1 MATLA
6 EEDRGGARLV
16 SLDFIRGIAVMGI
29 LLANLPAFALPESA
43 YFSPLSAGG
52 TGSADRAAWFAN
64 FVLVEGRMRALF
76 SMLFGASLL
85 LIVDRARAADANP
98 FGIHFGRMAALFLFG
113 LAHLYLVWWGDIL
126 AHYALVGVVAFAFTL
141 ARTRTLL
148 LWAVGFLA
156 LALLYDAGGYAALI
170 DSASRS
176 TPRAIATWTDFARG
190 FGVPPPAEINSEI
203 AAMRGAW
210 ADQLQWRVRHIH
222 NPVELALVL
231 GPQTL
236 SAMLFGMAA
245 FRSGLLTGEWSRRA
259 LKICAAASLGL
270 AFAAYGVLGAM
281 TMASGF
287 DQRLVY
293 LGSILASEPFRV
305 IGAIGYVALAML
317 LIRPGGLLSERI
329 AAVGRAAFTNYLGT
343 SIIATGIFYG
353 WGLGLFAS
361 VSRAA
366 LYWLAPLVWVIMLA
380 WSKPWLDHFAYGP
393 FEWAWR
399 SLSRLRLQPMRRP
412 RRVLD

>member
-1 MATLA
+1 MV
-6 EEDRGGARLV
+6 EGRGRFL
-16 SLDFIRGIAVMGI
+16 SLDVIRGIAVMGI
-29 LLANLPAFALPESA
+29 VLANLPAFALPESA
-43 YFSPLSAGG
+43 YFSPLAAGG
-52 TGSADRAAWFAN
+52 TAPADRAAWLAN

-85 LIVDRARAADANP
+85 LIVDRARATGANP
-98 FGIHFGRMAALFLFG
+98 VAVHFPRMAALFLFG
-113 LAHLYLVWWGDIL
+113 LGHLYLVWWGDIL
-126 AHYALVGVVAFAFTL
+126 AHYALVGLVAFAFTL

-148 LWAVGFLA
+148 LWAVGLLG
-156 LALLYDAGGYAALI
+156 LALLYDAAGYSALI

-176 TPRAIATWTDFARG
+176 SPRAVATWTNFARG
-190 FGVPPPAEINSEI
+190 FGVPPAAEIKAEI
-203 AAMRGAW
+203 AAMRGPW
-210 ADQLQWRVRHIH
+210 ADQLHWRVRHVH
-222 NPVELALVL
+222 NPVELALLL

-259 LKICAAASLGL
+259 LKHCAAAGLGL
-270 AFAAYGVLGAM
+270 AFAAYAVLGAL

-287 DQRLVY
+287 DQRSVY
-293 LGSILASEPFRV
+293 LGSIVASEPFRM
-305 IGAIGYVALAML
+305 IGALGYVALAML
-317 LIRPGGLLSERI
+317 LIRPGGWLTERI

-343 SIIATGIFYG
+343 SIIVTAIFYG

-366 LYWLAPLVWVIMLA
+366 LYWVAPLVWLLMLA

-399 SLSRLRLQPMRRP
+399 SLSRLRMQPMRRP
-412 RRVLD
+412 RRAQD